1 MQFISH
7 LSHKFWRQLREKGR
21 ERAKE
26 RKRDQRERESFEGV
40 LLLAS
45 KSSIPHFAQLN
56 GKWNVAAGCKGGL
69 EMSLALCKKEKP

>member
-26 RKRDQRERESFEGV
+26 RKRDQREREKV
-40 LLLAS
+40 LRVFYYWHLKVAYLILLS
-45 KSSIPHFAQLN
+45 
-56 GKWNVAAGCKGGL
+56 
-69 EMSLALCKKEKP
+69 